1 MSSYYENLQVGVVP
15 GEKLLELLEIAMSSN
30 TAETVKRSR
39 ELIDSGIDPIAL
51 MSQLAGLIMDR
62 IAGTYRM
69 TKSNSGGTA
78 LGGQNCECIRSCS
91 FMLAIDRMTI
101 NNLSFLFKL
110 LFLCQCNVLVQE
122 S

>member
-15 GEKLLELLEIAMSSN
+15 GEKLLELLEIAMSSD

-78 LGGQNCECIRSCS
+78 LGGQSCECIRSCS

-101 NNLSFLFKL
+101 NNISFLFKL